1 MLQSKSNYNVISQNK
16 NSQESFLID
25 LSEFFRNKVLYY
37 KKKTQLQ
44 DPINYNNAISVTS
57 FIPRSIYGYHNLI
70 STNISNENM
79 NAILYIPI

>member
-57 FIPRSIYGYHNLI
+57 FIPRSIYGYHNLT